1 MKKKHIEKKAPINTT
16 TVITIIKKKDRTSLV
31 DLSQMR
37 WMTTGVS
44 RYGSLEISPRKRWW
58 IRSVEQV
65 ARAGGTTCPI
75 QSKGWRFFLGPNA
88 GLTMTDADS
97 TVVDCCAATIGVV
110 ATATKRD
117 EAKQRKSRY
126 IHIFTG
132 DWIALAGCFSFF
144 SFFLLDG
151 SPSRPT
157 RRLLHGGPNPGGA
170 IITDLGT
177 PPWGK
182 RLRQRDS
189 SLPIWQMEAIGS
201 ALIRPA
207 PHSGHRLG
215 PFGVRPVRLRW
226 LKVRRRARLKQKAN
240 ELSIF
245 FLKSIFGQYSTRM
258 SSSIRFSLKWFRKS
272 RVTIRSD
279 WKLTFCSPP
288 SW

>member
-144 SFFLLDG
+144 LFF
-151 SPSRPT
+151 
-157 RRLLHGGPNPGGA
+157 
-170 IITDLGT
+170 
-177 PPWGK
+177 
-182 RLRQRDS
+182 
-189 SLPIWQMEAIGS
+189 IGWFAQS
-201 ALIRPA
+201 A
-207 PHSGHRLG
+207 HS
-215 PFGVRPVRLRW
+215 
-226 LKVRRRARLKQKAN
+226 
-240 ELSIF
+240 
-245 FLKSIFGQYSTRM
+245 
-258 SSSIRFSLKWFRKS
+258 
-272 RVTIRSD
+272 
-279 WKLTFCSPP
+279 
-288 SW
+288 